1 MNFKKCERCGCFFTT
16 SNDVCPKCTPKDN
29 FEMEKL
35 KNYLNANTQV
45 DSITDISSNTGIS
58 AKNINRYL
66 NSTNFINTINKN
78 TVTDDISINLY

>member
-1 MNFKKCERCGCFFTT
+1 MNFKKCERCGCFFAT

-35 KNYLNANTQV
+35 KNYLNGNTQT
-45 DSITDISSNTGIS
+45 DSIIDISSNTGIS

-66 NSTNFINTINKN
+66 NSTNFTNTITKN
-78 TVTDDISINLY
+78 NVKDDININLY